1 MQIIHSGYRGV
12 ALVLG
17 LNLDRVLWLASIA
30 GALALSAFIA
40 S

>member
-17 LNLDRVLWLASIA
+17 LNLDRVLWLASIV